1 MTRYEVILGSHML
14 AERLFGTDLE
24 GLEGIPGE
32 RRYGVATTVDEL
44 RSAGPIDDIEVL
56 LTGWGTPSF
65 TEGDLAALPSL
76 KAIIHAGGVA
86 SVLLPPKT
94 TRQLALSVAAD
105 INGIPVAEY
114 TLAMILLANKKVF
127 ESERLY
133 RRRRGFIDREETYP
147 HAGNFGQT
155 VGIIG
160 ASRIG
165 RRLISLLQPFE
176 VTVLVSDPYLA
187 REDAAA
193 LGVTATSLEQ
203 LLAESDVVSLHAP
216 VTPSTVGMIGVP
228 QLAAMKD
235 GATLINTAR
244 GVLID
249 MPALEAALQTARI
262 DAILDV
268 TDPDEPLSADS
279 ILWDLPN
286 VILTPHVAG
295 SMGTELQRIGKH
307 VASELARF
315 AEGVAFQASEPRRP

>member
-1 MTRYEVILGSHML
+1 MTRYEIILGSHML
-14 AERLFGTDLE
+14 AERLFGTDLK
-24 GLEGIPGE
+24 GLDGFPGE

-44 RSAGPIDDIEVL
+44 RAAGPIDDIEVL

-65 TEGDLAALPSL
+65 TEDDLAALPSL

-86 SVLLPPKT
+86 SVLLPPRT

-133 RRRRGFIDREETYP
+133 RRRRDFIDREETYP

-165 RRLISLLQPFE
+165 RRLISLLQPFD
-176 VTVLVSDPYLA
+176 VAVLVADPYLA
-187 REDAAA
+187 QEDAAA

-244 GVLID
+244 GVLMD
-249 MPALEAALQTARI
+249 MPALEAALQTGRI

-268 TDPDEPLSADS
+268 TDPDEPLPAGS

-286 VILTPHVAG
+286 VILTPHIAG

-315 AEGVAFQASEPRRP
+315 AEGVPFRAEEPGRA